1 MRRQL
6 ILRRGRYGM
15 RNFRLLLTLAAL
27 VLSLGLFAPA
37 LASSTSY
44 ATDRDEDDR
53 PTRYILPGDAV
64 FPEGIAFQPSTN
76 DFFVSSTTDGTIF
89 RGDIRKKSAKVF
101 LPGGADGRTT
111 ATGMKVDSEGRLF
124 ISGASSGKIFI
135 YDTKTGDLIRK
146 FANNLT
152 PTFIN
157 DVAIAPNGAAYFTDS
172 LSPFLYRVAAN
183 DEGRFTFKRWIDFT
197 GTPLVYQPGFN
208 LNGIVATPNGKYLIV
223 VQSNT
228 GKLFRITI
236 ATKEIVEIDLNGATV
251 TNGDGLL
258 LSGHTLYVVRNQQ
271 ALIVKIRLS
280 EDFTRGN
287 VLSNTTDSSF
297 AFPTTIARA
306 GDGLLV
312 VNSQF
317 DKRGPGLTP
326 VLPFTVSSIPVP

>member
-1 MRRQL
+1 MRSAGTDVRGQL

-44 ATDRDEDDR
+44 ANDRDEDDR
-53 PTRYILPGDAV
+53 PTRYILPGDVV

-89 RGDIRKKSAKVF
+89 RGDIRKKSARVF
-101 LPGGADGRTT
+101 LPAGADGRTI

-135 YDTKTGDLIRK
+135 YDTKTGDLISK
-146 FANNLT
+146 FADDLQS
-152 PTFIN
+152 TFIN

-236 ATKEIVEIDLNGATV
+236 ATKEIVEIDLSGTTL

-258 LSGHTLYVVRNQQ
+258 LSFGGWEGNAQSFDVV
-271 ALIVKIRLS
+271 K
-280 EDFTRGN
+280 
-287 VLSNTTDSSF
+287 
-297 AFPTTIARA
+297 
-306 GDGLLV
+306 
-312 VNSQF
+312 
-317 DKRGPGLTP
+317 K
-326 VLPFTVSSIPVP
+326 